1 MIISH
6 DRQTLFIGV
15 PKNGSQTARA
25 VLGQIG
31 IDLVGEM
38 GRHPTVPEA
47 IRLAEERF
55 PGEAIVPTAIY
66 AFWRD
71 PVERFCSAVEF
82 HKRCLPNSF
91 IQLFPER
98 FVGIAPHNRWFEPD
112 PEAVDRNM
120 RTLIDSILPIEIL
133 AALPPPSI
141 PGTSFRPRGGRGAP
155 ARVMFG
161 AFSSTKTSVAF
172 TVTAHRFS
180 FGESCAEAGVAR
192 TALSRNNAPA
202 SGKAVG
208 SAGLR
213 MKVMLFSSPC
223 DAPPLQDVVCNLSAR
238 SAVGM
243 PVHPT

>member
-47 IRLAEERF
+47 IRLAEARF
-55 PGEAIVPTAIY
+55 PGEAIGPTAIY

-71 PVERFCSAVEF
+71 PIERFCSAVEF

-98 FVGIAPHNRWFEPD
+98 FAGIEPHPRWFETEPD
-112 PEAVDRNM
+112 AITQDLRSV
-120 RTLIDSILPIEIL
+120 IDSIWPLDIL
-133 AALPPPSI
+133 AALPPPPV
-141 PGTSFRPRGGRGAP
+141 PGVSFPLRGGKLSFYRPQSEWLDHPGVTVLPFADYE
-155 ARVMFG
+155 AGLMEVVDWFGGNG
-161 AFSSTKTSVAF
+161 AFVEIPQINAAANPLPVLSI
-172 TVTAHRFS
+172 
-180 FGESCAEAGVAR
+180 AEAELVRAYY
-192 TALSRNNAPA
+192 
-202 SGKAVG
+202 
-208 SAGLR
+208 
-213 MKVMLFSSPC
+213 SS
-223 DAPPLQDVVCNLSAR
+223 
-238 SAVGM
+238 
-243 PVHPT
+243 

>member
-31 IDLVGEM
+31 VDLVGEL

-47 IRLAEERF
+47 IRLAEARF
-55 PGEAIVPTAIY
+55 PEEMIAPRTIY

-98 FVGIAPHNRWFEPD
+98 FSGIEPHPQWFEPD
-112 PEAVDRNM
+112 PKAIATDL
-120 RTLIDSILPIEIL
+120 RTVIEGIPPTDILS
-133 AALPPPSI
+133 ALPPPRV
-141 PGTSFRPRGGRGAP
+141 PGASFQPRGGNLSFYRPQSQWLDGA
-155 ARVMFG
+155 A
-161 AFSSTKTSVAF
+161 
-172 TVTAHRFS
+172 VTILLFADY
-180 FGESCAEAGVAR
+180 V
-192 TALSRNNAPA
+192 
-202 SGKAVG
+202 
-208 SAGLR
+208 AGLR
-213 MKVMLFSSPC
+213 GVADRFGGNWPSVEIPQIN
-223 DAPPLQDVVCNLSAR
+223 AAAGPLPRLSIPEAEMVR
-238 SAVGM
+238 AFYM
-243 PVHPT
+243 EDR